1 MSESIDI
8 FEENFRVMYSDVD
21 FKGEIKA
28 VKILNL
34 CQDIASRHTYK
45 MGLSALHMAKKEKI
59 WVVHRYRLEF
69 KKKLF
74 WDEEFKIKTWR
85 YPYKKLYEM
94 RRFDFLDS
102 KGELFVKGL
111 CSWVLVD
118 KKTKRPSRLDRALE
132 KDFCLECEKPEV
144 FETDLKTL
152 TNPVL
157 TSDFRALRDDV
168 DYNNH
173 VNNTTYLK
181 WAKECIEEN
190 DFNNKNLQKI
200 EIVYANDCFYNDRIE
215 VLSEK
220 KDDNYITEYLMEIKK
235 KRDNNLLSKVEIYL
249 F

>member
-34 CQDIASRHTYK
+34 CQDIASRHAYK

-118 KKTKRPSRLDRALE
+118 KKTKRPSRLDRVLDE
-132 KDFCLECEKPEV
+132 KFLFEKEKPEI
-144 FETDLKTL
+144 FESDLKSL
-152 TNPVL
+152 LDPVFK
-157 TSDFRALRDDV
+157 SEFKALRDDI

-173 VNNTTYLK
+173 VNNASYLK
-181 WAKECIEEN
+181 WAKECLNHELYTG
-190 DFNNKNLQKI
+190 KNLKKI
-200 EIVYANDCFYNDRIE
+200 EIIYSNDCFYNDNIE
-215 VLSEK
+215 VFTEK
-220 KDDNYITEYLMEIKK
+220 TSKDNNDCLMEIKK
-235 KRDNNLLSKVEIYL
+235 KSDSLLLSRIKIS
-249 F
+249 FF